1 MLDRITVYPFLY
13 LCQAKNLNLCIG
25 ICRVSPPTRNVIY
38 KAIVSARLSSVTLI
52 LVPLIQSQLH
62 LPFLWPM
69 GTGRRASCRF
79 VPQGGNRVPV
89 SRAEVLFPLATH
101 GWAES
106 CTSVSRGG
114 FSSAQRSWSRRRF
127 CPLYTAFRRDI
138 ASEMPSLNN
147 PSLTAKTVNVHVMR
161 AKPIRELAVFHRYMT
176 RRFE

>member
-25 ICRVSPPTRNVIY
+25 IYRVSPPTRNVIS

-52 LVPLIQSQLH
+52 LVPLTQSQLR

-69 GTGRRASCRF
+69 GTGRRASYRF

-101 GWAES
+101 GWAEKLHV
-106 CTSVSRGG
+106 CQQGRVFIRTTLMVPPTILPTLHCVQARYSVRD
-114 FSSAQRSWSRRRF
+114 
-127 CPLYTAFRRDI
+127 AF
-138 ASEMPSLNN
+138 
-147 PSLTAKTVNVHVMR
+147 AK
-161 AKPIRELAVFHRYMT
+161 
-176 RRFE
+176 